1 MEVVIS
7 AFECRMGAPE
17 SWRSA
22 GSRRGRLCG
31 VLLGEESSVPVVIA
45 GAQGLTGCRPSALSR
60 RSLGFSE
67 CRTRDR

>member
-31 VLLGEESSVPVVIA
+31 VLLGEESSVPVEIA
-45 GAQGLTGCRPSALSR
+45 AVQG
-60 RSLGFSE
+60 
-67 CRTRDR
+67 